1 MATLQSQLRLSLLD
15 QVSGPI
21 RRISGVL
28 SNFQRQTVMP
38 LGGTIGRLAALGA
51 GYVGVTQGV
60 QGTVGAA
67 MQFETAFADVRKVV
81 NGTSTQL
88 ESFRRDILGLS
99 KDMPITASGFAE
111 IYAAAGQSGIANDE
125 LKTFA
130 KTVAQVSTAWDVP
143 VRETGQALA
152 EIKTQLKLG
161 VSEVGLFADAL
172 NHLSNNSAANAPKL
186 LEFTNRVASQGEMFG
201 FTAQQSLAFGG
212 AMIAA
217 GAESEVAAT
226 SFRNMGNALTAAGRA
241 SKEKREAF
249 KRLGLDATK
258 TAKAMQKDALKTTL
272 DTIDRIQQLPEWE
285 RISIARGLFGDEAR
299 ALMPLI
305 NNSSELRRQLG
316 LVGDEANYAG
326 SAVNEYKVRAATT
339 ANTLQLVKNNLSAIG
354 IEIGD
359 RMLPA
364 IKSALDGVLGIFS
377 TLGERVT
384 VFDRIGTAIN
394 GFTNG
399 LTGGGFSELMKQL
412 EELFFGK
419 INGSEAADE
428 MGRIFKQFRDWG
440 ASVREL
446 AAAIAE
452 NPIARFFADISQY
465 GFDIMLWGAGIAFL
479 AGTVRKLAAALMF
492 LSGASTI
499 LATLKAVKGIADVVK
514 GGGNAGAAGTAA
526 VAGGSG
532 LAAKA
537 LGLARLSA
545 LGAAAGG
552 LWAAGKEAY
561 TGNTSYSRG
570 QSVLPS
576 PTDALHALGSS
587 VSAINQQLSSVP
599 QNAGVYAAIAMDNA
613 NRARAMGFGGSTD
626 NLPGKTKDDIAIDA
640 SSIAA
645 LTGKQGTQ
653 DVRVTNP
660 QPAPNVNITVNQVIN
675 GANDPVSTGQAAAA
689 QVGQA
694 ARAGVEA
701 SLAGNPD
708 Q

>member
-249 KRLGLDATK
+249 KRLGLDSTK

-272 DTIDRIQQLPEWE
+272 DTIDRIQQLTPAH
-285 RISIARGLFGDEAR
+285 RHVLDADSRLHKVVRVVIRT
-299 ALMPLI
+299 
-305 NNSSELRRQLG
+305 LRRVIDMLLQKHKHVHIVMASGNHDPASSVWVREL
-316 LVGDEANYAG
+316 LAAIYE
-326 SAVNEYKVRAATT
+326 NE
-339 ANTLQLVKNNLSAIG
+339 
-354 IEIGD
+354 
-359 RMLPA
+359 P
-364 IKSALDGVLGIFS
+364 
-377 TLGERVT
+377 RVT
-384 VFDRIGTAIN
+384 VDTSPMLYYAYLIN
-394 GFTNG
+394 
-399 LTGGGFSELMKQL
+399 
-412 EELFFGK
+412 
-419 INGSEAADE
+419 EAVAHWRLPITVWLCMPD
-428 MGRIFKQFRDWG
+428 DP
-440 ASVREL
+440 SL
-446 AAAIAE
+446 AAC
-452 NPIARFFADISQY
+452 
-465 GFDIMLWGAGIAFL
+465 
-479 AGTVRKLAAALMF
+479 
-492 LSGASTI
+492 
-499 LATLKAVKGIADVVK
+499 
-514 GGGNAGAAGTAA
+514 
-526 VAGGSG
+526 
-532 LAAKA
+532 
-537 LGLARLSA
+537 
-545 LGAAAGG
+545 
-552 LWAAGKEAY
+552 
-561 TGNTSYSRG
+561 SRR
-570 QSVLPS
+570 
-576 PTDALHALGSS
+576 D
-587 VSAINQQLSSVP
+587 
-599 QNAGVYAAIAMDNA
+599 Y
-613 NRARAMGFGGSTD
+613 
-626 NLPGKTKDDIAIDA
+626 
-640 SSIAA
+640 
-645 LTGKQGTQ
+645 
-653 DVRVTNP
+653 
-660 QPAPNVNITVNQVIN
+660 
-675 GANDPVSTGQAAAA
+675 
-689 QVGQA
+689 
-694 ARAGVEA
+694 
-701 SLAGNPD
+701 
-708 Q
+708 